1 MAQWVAFDHAEQWG
15 RSPVPGN
22 IQAVERAMA
31 VVTVLGRAGRPL
43 ALNEIAST
51 LGLAK
56 PTAHGIVRTLQ
67 AGDFVRQD
75 RKSRRYT
82 LGDAF
87 DMIERARLDPH
98 DLRSIAL
105 GWTDSL
111 AALTR
116 LETLIAMP
124 ASGGADVVHHVFRP
138 DNSVQTLRIGERLPL
153 HATASG
159 KTLLCFTPG
168 LEPREALDRFTRRTL
183 VTASRL
189 AAELDRVRERGLATD
204 RGEFRSGIGGIAAPL
219 RGRGGL
225 GVAALEIVG
234 PVDALFDSS
243 GQADAKLTR
252 HLRAI
257 ARLITRALGRPR

>member
-1 MAQWVAFDHAEQWG
+1 M
-15 RSPVPGN
+15 PGN

-31 VVTVLGRAGRPL
+31 VLTVLGGAGRPL

-56 PTAHGIVRTLQ
+56 PTTHGIVRTLQ
-67 AGDFVRQD
+67 AGDFVHQD
-75 RKSRRYT
+75 RKSRRYA

-98 DLRSIAL
+98 DLRSIAM

-124 ASGGADVVHHVFRP
+124 SSGGAEVVHHVFRP
-138 DNSVQTLRIGERLPL
+138 DNSAQSLRVGERLPL
-153 HATASG
+153 HATAAG

-168 LEPREALDRFTRRTL
+168 LQPLDALDRFTRRTL
-183 VTASRL
+183 VTPSRL

-204 RGEFRSGIGGIAAPL
+204 RGESRPGIGGIAAPL

-234 PVDALFDSS
+234 SVDTLFDSS
-243 GQADAKLTR
+243 GRADDQLAR
-252 HLRAI
+252 HLLAI
-257 ARLITRALGRPR
+257 ARLITRALGQAR

>member
-1 MAQWVAFDHAEQWG
+1 M
-15 RSPVPGN
+15 PNN
-22 IQAVERAMA
+22 IQVVERAMA
-31 VVTVLGRAGRPL
+31 VLTVLGRAGRPL

-56 PTAHGIVRTLQ
+56 PTTHGIVRTLQ

-75 RKSRRYT
+75 RKTRRYA

-87 DMIERARLDPH
+87 DMIERSSLDPN
-98 DLRSIAL
+98 DLRSIAM

-124 ASGGADVVHHVFRP
+124 SSGQAEVVHHVFRP
-138 DNSVQTLRIGERLPL
+138 DNSAQSLRIGERLPL
-153 HATASG
+153 HATAAG
-159 KTLLCFTPG
+159 KALLCFTPG
-168 LEPREALDRFTRRTL
+168 LQPQDGLDRFTRRTL
-183 VTASRL
+183 VTPSRL
-189 AAELDRVRERGLATD
+189 ASELDRVRERGIATD
-204 RGEFRSGIGGIAAPL
+204 RGESRPGVGGLAAPL

-234 PVDALFDSS
+234 PVDTLFDSS
-243 GQADAKLTR
+243 GQPDEQLGR

-257 ARLITRALGRPR
+257 ARLITRSLGQTR